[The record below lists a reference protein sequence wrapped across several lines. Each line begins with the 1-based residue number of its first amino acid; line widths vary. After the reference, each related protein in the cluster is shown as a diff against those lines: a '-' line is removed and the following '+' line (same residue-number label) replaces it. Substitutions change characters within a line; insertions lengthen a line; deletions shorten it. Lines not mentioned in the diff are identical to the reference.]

1 MERVLFH
8 LWDKMIR
15 LFTKLWHYFFP
26 FLVHSKGP
34 AIRPGSSYVIDMH
47 FFFLYSSLALF
58 FLYLWHTLRLYYF
71 YYYTEKRNN
80 LLFIFTV
87 SSPMPIWKIWFRMQK
102 DVPLQK
108 RWNLQS
114 CWRFLLMSRWLGRV
128 RLVFYLFIFII
139 IFWGRREKNI
149 KTCLFTYHISYLFTS
164 SFFQTAVKGVAR
176 ILQHMDRIVHSFVRV
191 TGTIQSCKIHTVVF
205 SLYMH

>member
-34 AIRPGSSYVIDMH
+34 TRRPGSSYVIDMH

-114 CWRFLLMSRWLGRV
+114 CWRFLLMSRWLGRF
-128 RLVFYLFIFII
+128 RLVFFKNNFLRKKGKKHQNMFVYISYFIFIY
-139 IFWGRREKNI
+139 FFFFSDCSQRGC
-149 KTCLFTYHISYLFTS
+149 TDLTTYGPHCSLICSC
-164 SFFQTAVKGVAR
+164 
-176 ILQHMDRIVHSFVRV
+176 DRNN
-191 TGTIQSCKIHTVVF
+191 TE
-205 SLYMH
+205 L

>member
-139 IFWGRREKNI
+139 IFWGRREKTSKHVCLHIIFHIYLLLLFFRLQSKGLHGSYNI
-149 KTCLFTYHISYLFTS
+149 WTALFTHLFVWPE
-164 SFFQTAVKGVAR
+164 QYRAVR
-176 ILQHMDRIVHSFVRV
+176 Y
-191 TGTIQSCKIHTVVF
+191 IQ
-205 SLYMH
+205 